1 MSSEYQKV
9 EITNMIMIEDK
20 ATGCVLVQDRCLY
33 WKGIAFPGG
42 HVEEG
47 ESFFESAKREVF
59 EETGLIVDNLTLCG
73 TVNWVH
79 QDDLS
84 RYMVLC
90 YKTDKFSGTLKD
102 ETEEGKV
109 FWIKK
114 EDLPSAKKANHFDEY
129 LKLFLCDEYCEVFG
143 KDFKGTAKNTTELK

>member
-1 MSSEYQKV
+1 MSSQQKV

-20 ATGCVLVQDRCLY
+20 NTGCVVVQDRSIY
-33 WKGIAFPGG
+33 WKGLAFPGG

-59 EETGLIVDNLTLCG
+59 EETGLIVENLSLCG

-79 QDDLS
+79 QDDYS
-84 RYMVLC
+84 RYIVLC
-90 YKTDKFSGTLKD
+90 YKTSDFSGTLID

-114 EDLPSAKKANHFDEY
+114 EDLLSAKKANHFDEY

-143 KDFKGTAKNTTELK
+143 KDFMGQKENTTELK